1 MIPPIISVKALLAQF
16 EGLEGRHPGLWPPL
30 PRTLIPILLA
40 LLVIVMGGWLAW
52 SPQWETLDS
61 GAATEQKLRAE
72 FEHKVAQAH
81 HLDTLRQ
88 QKVEVAA
95 QVLQQERQLPAKSEI
110 DALLAEISQVG
121 AVRGLQFELFK
132 PGQLKIGEYYAE
144 LPIEMRLSGSYHALA
159 GFVSDIANMPRI
171 VTIDHIAMTQHRDGL
186 LAFECLAHTFRYLD
200 PAEVEQKKQRVPER
214 KQQVLR

>member
-88 QKVEVAA
+88 QKVEV
-95 QVLQQERQLPAKSEI
+95 EKCI
-110 DALLAEISQVG
+110 LL
-121 AVRGLQFELFK
+121 LMK
-132 PGQLKIGEYYAE
+132 
-144 LPIEMRLSGSYHALA
+144 
-159 GFVSDIANMPRI
+159 N
-171 VTIDHIAMTQHRDGL
+171 
-186 LAFECLAHTFRYLD
+186 
-200 PAEVEQKKQRVPER
+200 
-214 KQQVLR
+214 